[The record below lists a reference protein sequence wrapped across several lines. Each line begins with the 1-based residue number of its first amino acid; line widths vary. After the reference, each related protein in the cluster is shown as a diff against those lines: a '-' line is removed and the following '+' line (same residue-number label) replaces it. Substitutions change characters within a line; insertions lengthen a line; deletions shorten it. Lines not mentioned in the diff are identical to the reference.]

1 MITVVS
7 FSFKFFFFFSFPTLT
22 SCAKLCLSL
31 DFPFVKLCCAGFSTF
46 SFFFPL
52 SPPTQAPSRCVK
64 KCDIETSKY

>member
-7 FSFKFFFFFSFPTLT
+7 FSFKFFFFSFPTLT

-46 SFFFPL
+46 AFFFPFRL
-52 SPPTQAPSRCVK
+52 LLKPIAMCEKV
-64 KCDIETSKY
+64 